1 MCASS
6 ILFALYLNAARAGP
20 CSGHEEG
27 ADAISRHGQ
36 RAPVDQQDDQQHTV
50 VRSTSY
56 TIKVEIDVRGDRLER
71 RRGRGRERR

>member
-20 CSGHEEG
+20 CSGQEEG

-36 RAPVDQQDDQQHTV
+36 RAPVDQQDDQQHIPECCRG
-50 VRSTSY
+50 RSMFWA
-56 TIKVEIDVRGDRLER
+56 GR
-71 RRGRGRERR
+71 RR